1 MSTNERL
8 RELIEPIVAGLGL
21 DLFDLD
27 FNGGTLV
34 VTIDLLSDAPARPPV
49 EGRPSGVD
57 VAAITAVTR
66 AVSHMLD
73 ELDPIASAYSLEVS
87 SPGLERTLR
96 LPRHHERAVGQKV
109 NVKTRPGV
117 EGDRRVRGVLVRA
130 GTGDP
135 GGEEL
140 DRSIDVLL
148 DDPVGLTRTI
158 AYDDIEKTR
167 TVFEWK
173 AEPKPGQAAK
183 DAVAKKVAAKKA
195 AAKKSSAKNAKHAN
209 KKSAGTPAGE
219 KPAATSAK
227 TAPADKKVN
236 AS

>member
-8 RELIEPIVAGLGL
+8 REIIEPIVAHLGL
-21 DLFDLD
+21 DLYDLE

-34 VTIDLLSDAPARPPV
+34 VTIDVAAAD
-49 EGRPSGVD
+49 GPSGPGAGVD
-57 VAAITAVTR
+57 ISAITAVTR
-66 AVSHMLD
+66 AVSHALD

-96 LPRHHERAVGQKV
+96 TPRHHRRAVGQKV
-109 NVKTRPGV
+109 TVKTRPGT
-117 EGDRRVRGVLVRA
+117 EGNRRVRGILVRA
-130 GTGDP
+130 DDESVDVALEDP
-135 GGEEL
+135 AGE
-140 DRSIDVLL
+140 
-148 DDPVGLTRTI
+148 TRTI

-195 AAKKSSAKNAKHAN
+195 AAKKPAKTAKSTANAK
-209 KKSAGTPAGE
+209 KKSTGTPAGE

-227 TAPADKKVN
+227 TAPADKKVT

>member
-1 MSTNERL
+1 MSTSERL
-8 RELIEPIVAGLGL
+8 REIIEPIVADLGL
-21 DLFDLD
+21 DLYDLD
-27 FNGGTLV
+27 FTGGTLV
-34 VTIDLLSDAPARPPV
+34 VTIDVLPGTA
-49 EGRPSGVD
+49 GGVD
-57 VAAITAVTR
+57 VSAITSVTR
-66 AVSHMLD
+66 AVSHKLD
-73 ELDPIASAYSLEVS
+73 ELDPIATAYSLEVS

-96 LPRHHERAVGQKV
+96 TPRHHQRAVGQKV

-117 EGDRRVRGVLVRA
+117 EGDRRVRGLLLRA
-130 GTGDP
+130 GAGDDTTD
-135 GGEEL
+135 EL
-140 DRSIDVLL
+140 ASSIDVQV
-148 DDPVGLTRTI
+148 DEPGNAVGATRTI

-183 DAVAKKVAAKKA
+183 DIVAKKVAAKKA
-195 AAKKSSAKNAKHAN
+195 AAKKSAKATKTATNAQ